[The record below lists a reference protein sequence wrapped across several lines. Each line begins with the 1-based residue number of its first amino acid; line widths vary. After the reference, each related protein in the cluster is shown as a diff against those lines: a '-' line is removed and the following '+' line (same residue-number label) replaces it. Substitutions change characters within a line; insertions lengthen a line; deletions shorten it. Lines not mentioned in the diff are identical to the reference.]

1 MLGDEKEEQGEASK
15 CEGLLRSV
23 MEEQRTVW
31 KSNGIE
37 LLRKVME
44 KRRDALLRKGIEL
57 LRKVTA

>member
-37 LLRKVME
+37 LLRKVM
-44 KRRDALLRKGIEL
+44 A
-57 LRKVTA
+57 